1 MADNSK
7 KVTDAEVAL
16 ASLDHLVKLWARGLS
31 PEDRQRARD
40 MLDEIETKYLAEEE
54 EAEAPR

>member
-54 EAEAPR
+54 